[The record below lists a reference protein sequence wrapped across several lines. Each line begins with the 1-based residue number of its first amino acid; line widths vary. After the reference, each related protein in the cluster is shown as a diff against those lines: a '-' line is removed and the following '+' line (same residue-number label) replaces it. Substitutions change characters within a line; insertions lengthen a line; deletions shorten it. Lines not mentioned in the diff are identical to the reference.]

1 MLLGKKWPNAMWF
14 VPIAIRLGP
23 IKGSKKMS
31 LEDEIRQV
39 LFELGQDI
47 KIHKIDSI
55 NMILEIDY
63 DKAVDQIMQLL
74 ESSAYDQQ

>member
-1 MLLGKKWPNAMWF
+1 METED
-14 VPIAIRLGP
+14 RL
-23 IKGSKKMS
+23 
-31 LEDEIRQV
+31 RQI
-39 LFELGQDI
+39 LFELGQNI

-63 DKAVDQIMQLL
+63 DTAVEQIMQLL

>member
-1 MLLGKKWPNAMWF
+1 METED
-14 VPIAIRLGP
+14 RL
-23 IKGSKKMS
+23 
-31 LEDEIRQV
+31 RQI
-39 LFELGQDI
+39 LFELGQNI

-63 DKAVDQIMQLL
+63 DKAVEQIMQLL

>member
-1 MLLGKKWPNAMWF
+1 
-14 VPIAIRLGP
+14 
-23 IKGSKKMS
+23 MS
-31 LEDEIRQV
+31 LEDQIKQI

-63 DKAVDQIMQLL
+63 DKAVGKIMQLL

>member
-1 MLLGKKWPNAMWF
+1 
-14 VPIAIRLGP
+14 VPIAIRLEP
-23 IKGSKKMS
+23 TKESKKMS

-63 DKAVDQIMQLL
+63 DKAVEQIMQLL

>member
-1 MLLGKKWPNAMWF
+1 M
-14 VPIAIRLGP
+14 PIAIRLEP
-23 IKGSKKMS
+23 TKESKKMS

-63 DKAVDQIMQLL
+63 DKAVEQIMQLL

>member
-1 MLLGKKWPNAMWF
+1 
-14 VPIAIRLGP
+14 
-23 IKGSKKMS
+23 MS

-63 DKAVDQIMQLL
+63 DKAVEQIMQLL